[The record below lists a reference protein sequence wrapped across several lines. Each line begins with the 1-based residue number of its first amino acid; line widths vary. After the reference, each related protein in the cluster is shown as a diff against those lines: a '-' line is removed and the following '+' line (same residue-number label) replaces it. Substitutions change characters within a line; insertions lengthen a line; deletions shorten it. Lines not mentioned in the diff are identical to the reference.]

1 MNLLLSMRIF
11 CTVAE
16 LRSFTAAADRFNI
29 AHSAVSKHVAMLE
42 RHLSARLLNR
52 TSRHVGLTEVG
63 ENYLEQAQRILA
75 SIEEVEG
82 GVRNTSAKPSG
93 LLRISVPP
101 WLANEDFGALLAR
114 YQRSY
119 PDVKL
124 DVDLDLIELGRSSEY
139 RDLDVAL
146 RVTNVPDEGTIARC
160 LATLTFRIVATP
172 AFLDQHG
179 RPARPEDLNGWPLL
193 HYSAYSPDV
202 SVVFRTG
209 EHVTFKPILRSSS
222 TITLYHAVCAGMAPA
237 FMPSAMI
244 ERDVREGR
252 LEYVLP
258 EETASPIRLYAICP
272 KRPYTPAKVTTFLE
286 ALEEAFGDRAAVS
299 PARASAAGW
308 R

>member
-1 MNLLLSMRIF
+1 MRIF

-63 ENYLEQAQRILA
+63 EGYLEKAQRILA
-75 SIEEVEG
+75 SIDEVEG

-101 WLANEDFGALLAR
+101 WLANEDFGVLLAN
-114 YQRSY
+114 YRSAY
-119 PDVKL
+119 PDVAL
-124 DVDLDLIELGRSSEY
+124 DIDLDILELGRSNDY

-146 RVTNVPDEGTIARC
+146 RVTNVPDEGTIARY
-160 LATLTFRIVATP
+160 LATLKFRIVATP
-172 AFLDQHG
+172 AFLDRHG

-193 HYSAYSPDV
+193 HYSAYSPDA

-209 EHVTFKPILRSSS
+209 EQVTFKPILRSTS
-222 TITLYHAVCAGMAPA
+222 TATLYHAVRAGVGPA

-258 EETASPIRLYAICP
+258 IETASPMKLYAICP
-272 KRPYTPAKVTTFLE
+272 TRPYTSAKVTTFLDFLE
-286 ALEEAFGDRAAVS
+286 AAYS
-299 PARASAAGW
+299 PSGVSAAAASS